1 MTVLEQPIQV
11 PISKL
16 NHPMFDA
23 HGINVLMLHLERTDP
38 LLNGNKPFKLFP
50 NIELARN
57 LGYQTLLS
65 FGGAWSNHIHA
76 LAEAGRRFG
85 FSTIGVIRG
94 DDGERPTQTLNFAR
108 SCGMTLLPVSRLDYR
123 RRHTAEFID
132 NLKNRF
138 GDFYM
143 IPEGGA
149 NQTGV
154 TGCKMLASVIQ
165 RSLNGS
171 AIDEIVLACGTGTT
185 LAGLTAGLSE
195 INWVNAPHVRGIAVL
210 KGAGYLR
217 GEIEGWLDLISPEQ
231 LVDCWTLE
239 TEYHCGGYA
248 RFPSSLLQFISEFEA
263 KNPIAV
269 DPVYTAKALL
279 AVYQRVE
286 QGLYR
291 QGTSILLIHTGG
303 LQGRQQA

>member
-1 MTVLEQPIQV
+1 MTVFEQPLQV

-16 NHPMFDA
+16 TDPMFDA
-23 HGINVLMLHLERTDP
+23 HGINVQLLHLELTDT

-50 NIELARN
+50 NIELARS
-57 LGYQTLLS
+57 LGYQTMLS

-132 NLKNRF
+132 SLRRRF
-138 GDFYM
+138 GDFYL

-149 NQTGV
+149 NQAGV

-195 INWVNAPHVRGIAVL
+195 INRVNAPHVRGIAVL
-210 KGAGYLR
+210 KGAGFLR
-217 GEIEGWLDLISPEQ
+217 GEIKAWLDLISPED
-231 LVDCWTLE
+231 LAHCWTLE

-248 RFPSSLLQFISEFEA
+248 RIPASLLQFISEFEA
-263 KNPIAV
+263 RNPIVV
-269 DPVYTAKALL
+269 DPVYTAKVLL
-279 AVYQRVE
+279 AVYQRVQ
-286 QGLYR
+286 QGLYQ
-291 QGTSILLIHTGG
+291 QGTSILVIHTGG
-303 LQGRQQA
+303 LQGRQQT

>member
-1 MTVLEQPIQV
+1 MIVFEQPLQS
-11 PISKL
+11 PISEL
-16 NHPMFDA
+16 TDPLFDE
-23 HGINVLMLHLERTDP
+23 HGVSVQLLRLDLSDP

-50 NIELARN
+50 NIELARS
-57 LGYQTLLS
+57 LGHQTLLS

-76 LAEAGRRFG
+76 LAEAGQRFG

-94 DDGERPTQTLNFAR
+94 DDDERTTQTLNFAR
-108 SCGMTLLPVSRLDYR
+108 SCGMTLLPVSRRDYR
-123 RRHTAEFID
+123 RRLTAEFID
-132 NLKNRF
+132 RLRGMF
-138 GDFYM
+138 GDFYL

-149 NQTGV
+149 NQAGV

-195 INWVNAPHVRGIAVL
+195 INRVKAPHVRGIAVL
-210 KGAGYLR
+210 KGAGFLR
-217 GEIEGWLDLISPEQ
+217 VEIKSWLDLISPKY
-231 LVDCWTLE
+231 LADCWTLE

-248 RFPSSLLQFISEFEA
+248 RFPVYLSQFVHEFEA
-263 KNPIAV
+263 RNAIPL
-269 DPVYTAKALL
+269 DPVYTAKALF
-279 AVYQRVE
+279 AVYERVR

-291 QGTSILLIHTGG
+291 RGSAILVIHTGG
-303 LQGRQQA
+303 LQGRQQP